1 MKLKFIR
8 LREVMAIAAVVAV
21 GALLTTTGCSN
32 DHKTDGTDSAAV
44 VDTAQHGIIV
54 PIGGEIFSIPS
65 PIQTAL
71 LIKGSGVSYNK
82 NLMNPS
88 NKSSQ
93 YSTNFAK
100 AINLGIYGADL
111 GYVTIY
117 DQSQDASGYL
127 VAAKKLSDGLGI
139 SAAFDTKT
147 IERFNKNLG
156 NKDSMLSLVGV
167 AYRASDAYLKTNDR
181 SDVSGLVLAGG
192 WIESLYFTT
201 DIYKAKPNDEIKRR
215 IAEQKLSLQNLIKLL
230 KPYYSQSE
238 YTKFIDGLTDLSTVY
253 DGVEFKYTY
262 VKPTTDAGK
271 KLTTIN
277 STTEVTIRPEQIDA
291 ITQKVKAI
299 RALIIG

>member
-1 MKLKFIR
+1 MKLKFMK
-8 LREVMAIAAVVAV
+8 LREVIAVVAVVSV

-32 DHKTDGTDSAAV
+32 DHKTVDTDSAAV
-44 VDTAQHGIIV
+44 GPDTSSIVV

-71 LIKGSGVSYNK
+71 LIKSSGVSYNK
-82 NLMNPS
+82 NLMNPAS
-88 NKSSQ
+88 KITQ

-262 VKPTTDAGK
+262 VKPTTDAAK

-277 STTEVTIRPEQIDA
+277 STTEVTISAEQIDA

-299 RALIIG
+299 RAQIVG

>member
-1 MKLKFIR
+1 MKLKFMK
-8 LREVMAIAAVVAV
+8 LREVIAVVAVVAV
-21 GALLTTTGCSN
+21 GTLLTTTGCSN
-32 DHKTDGTDSAAV
+32 DHKTVDTDSAAV
-44 VDTAQHGIIV
+44 GGTDSNIVV

-71 LIKGSGVSYNK
+71 LIKSSGVSYNK
-82 NLMNPS
+82 NLMNPA
-88 NKSSQ
+88 NKITQ

-215 IAEQKLSLQNLIKLL
+215 IAEQKLSLQNLVKLL
-230 KPYYSQSE
+230 KPYYSQPE

-262 VKPTTDAGK
+262 VKPTTDAAK

-277 STTEVTIRPEQIDA
+277 STTEVTISAEQIDA

-299 RALIIG
+299 RALIVG